1 MTTPNRHPKRRP
13 LGITLLSIF
22 EFLVGLQTLGIALAF
37 FAWSSL
43 AKTAE
48 GLETLTNILGSD
60 LANAASGIFL
70 LLGLVYFPLAIWK
83 LLLSR
88 GYFKGY
94 EKSRR
99 AGRSAAVL
107 AVLFAIIGTSFL
119 PEKLAPGSPL
129 WTIIFNIGIF
139 AYLGRPKVKAY
150 FAG

>member
-13 LGITLLSIF
+13 LGILLLSVF
-22 EFLVGLQTLGIALAF
+22 EFLVGLQLLGSALALLTL
-37 FAWSSL
+37 SSW

-48 GLETLTNILGSD
+48 GLEKMTNLFGAD
-60 LANAASGIFL
+60 LAEAASGIFL
-70 LLGLVYFPLAIWK
+70 LLGMVYLALAIWK

-94 EKSRR
+94 ERSRR

-107 AVLFAIIGTSFL
+107 AVVFAIIGTMFL
-119 PEKLAPGSPL
+119 PEKLVPGSPL